1 MVGETVSHY
10 RIVAE
15 IGAGGMGVVY
25 KAEDLRLG
33 RLVALK
39 FLPPQLVHDLDAK
52 RRFFQEARTASA
64 IDHVNVCT
72 IHDIEETTDGR
83 VFLSMAYCDGETL
96 KNRLERGLAATEA
109 VRVALQVARGLAR
122 AHQAGIVHRD
132 VKPGNIMV
140 TTEGEAKLLDFGI
153 AKITSVGDLTQTGTT
168 LGTIAY
174 MAPEHVRGGDAD
186 ERSDVWALGVVLYE
200 MLAGRRPFSGA
211 SDYELLQAIVDRP
224 QAPLTGVAGLTD
236 DIARVVERALDK
248 SRERRYANAGEL
260 VHALE
265 ACVPASVSES
275 STRVLPWR
283 SPWAIA
289 AFVGAVVV
297 VAAVVALWVW
307 RSSDTRWARGV
318 ALPEILR
325 LADLDRN
332 GEAFLLAT
340 QAETRIAGDPVLN
353 GLWARISRQGSI
365 TTTPPGAD
373 VSLQLIGG
381 NTTWHPVGRTPLVNT
396 RLPRGVFWWR
406 LEKAG
411 YEPMEIVRATGTVVL
426 GGFERVVVLPTPES
440 HPPGMVAVSIPPA
453 GMRVTLT
460 GFDYYKAV
468 PAPDYYIDRHE
479 VTNAEFKAFVDAG
492 GYEKREY
499 WTEPFVHEGQ
509 TLDWTAA
516 MALFRDGTGRRPA
529 GLLRF
534 IVGRAAR
541 ADYHGARPA
550 HQGGCPAHGRSLQ
563 RQTGAGSR
571 FVHLCAP
578 RANSGPDVE
587 RRPGLHLSPSDLA
600 AAPVRGIGHAKR
612 GQEARALSRRARD
625 LRDAAQP
632 DRPGS
637 RWMARPLRRP
647 RAVARPRANR
657 PPSKP

>member
-10 RIVAE
+10 RIIAE

-39 FLPPQLVHDLDAK
+39 FLPPQLVRDPDAK

-96 KNRLERGLAATEA
+96 KTRLERGPLAATEA

-224 QAPLTGVAGLTD
+224 QAPLTGVAGVTD

-248 SRERRYANAGEL
+248 ARDRRYANAGEL

-265 ACVPASVSES
+265 ACVPAPRSEGP
-275 STRVLPWR
+275 TRVMPWR
-283 SPWAIA
+283 RPWAIGALA
-289 AFVGAVVV
+289 AAVVV
-297 VAAVVALWVW
+297 VAAVVALWAW
-307 RSSDTRWARGV
+307 RSSGTRWARDV

-353 GLWARISRQGSI
+353 GVWPRISRQVSI
-365 TTTPPGAD
+365 TTTPAGAD
-373 VSLQLIGG
+373 VSLRLIGG
-381 NTTWHPVGRTPLVNT
+381 DTTWHPVGRTPLVNT

-406 LEKAG
+406 FEKAG
-411 YEPMEIVRATGTVVL
+411 YEPIEIVRAT
-426 GGFERVVVLPTPES
+426 
-440 HPPGMVAVSIPPA
+440 
-453 GMRVTLT
+453 
-460 GFDYYKAV
+460 D
-468 PAPDYYIDRHE
+468 
-479 VTNAEFKAFVDAG
+479 
-492 GYEKREY
+492 
-499 WTEPFVHEGQ
+499 
-509 TLDWTAA
+509 
-516 MALFRDGTGRRPA
+516 
-529 GLLRF
+529 
-534 IVGRAAR
+534 
-541 ADYHGARPA
+541 
-550 HQGGCPAHGRSLQ
+550 
-563 RQTGAGSR
+563 
-571 FVHLCAP
+571 
-578 RANSGPDVE
+578 
-587 RRPGLHLSPSDLA
+587 
-600 AAPVRGIGHAKR
+600 
-612 GQEARALSRRARD
+612 
-625 LRDAAQP
+625 
-632 DRPGS
+632 
-637 RWMARPLRRP
+637 
-647 RAVARPRANR
+647 
-657 PPSKP
+657 